1 MLKPRMSVSV
11 SMIIILSLH
20 NEWCSGRVKHLLV
33 NVLDSQDT
41 PPFSENGSEEKGQ
54 DYQNYEYQNY
64 EYSNE
69 FQPAINSYET
79 IESSEESIETFN
91 PAIYSDTDEY
101 TSGEI
106 AVRPLAAQP
115 HTCGKCIVG
124 ATAGRYICSECR
136 RNINS
141 VRRQY
146 SCRTCTTGTTDAAPF
161 TCSQCTNNNP
171 DITSSDCPPRSMSE
185 ETHSING
192 EMKARES

>member
-1 MLKPRMSVSV
+1 MLKPKMSVSV
-11 SMIIILSLH
+11 SMIIILSLQR
-20 NEWCSGRVKHLLV
+20 NWCSGRMKHLLV
-33 NVLDSQDT
+33 NVLDGQDT
-41 PPFSENGSEEKGQ
+41 PPFSENGSEERGQ
-54 DYQNYEYQNY
+54 DYQDQGDNIYSDSEYTSAENF
-64 EYSNE
+64 N
-69 FQPAINSYET
+69 PAINSY
-79 IESSEESIETFN
+79 EESIETFN
-91 PAIYSDTDEY
+91 PPIYSDTDEY

-115 HTCGKCIVG
+115 HTCGKCIIG

-161 TCSQCTNNNP
+161 TCSRCTNNNP

-185 ETHSING
+185 ETG
-192 EMKARES
+192 DGMVRGK

>member
-1 MLKPRMSVSV
+1 MLKPKMSVSV
-11 SMIIILSLH
+11 SMIIILSLQ
-20 NEWCSGRVKHLLV
+20 NEWCSGRMKHLLV
-33 NVLDSQDT
+33 NVLDGQDT
-41 PPFSENGSEEKGQ
+41 PPFSENGTEEKGQ

-69 FQPAINSYET
+69 FQPAINSYEET

-91 PAIYSDTDEY
+91 PAIYSDEY

-106 AVRPLAAQP
+106 AVRPLAARP
-115 HTCGKCIVG
+115 HTCEKCIIG

-161 TCSQCTNNNP
+161 TCSWCTNNNP

-185 ETHSING
+185 ETG
-192 EMKARES
+192 DGMVRGK

>member
-1 MLKPRMSVSV
+1 MLKPKMSVSV
-11 SMIIILSLH
+11 SMIIILSLQ
-20 NEWCSGRVKHLLV
+20 NEWCSGRMKHLLV

-41 PPFSENGSEEKGQ
+41 SPFSENGSKEKGQ

-91 PAIYSDTDEY
+91 PAIYSDEY

-161 TCSQCTNNNP
+161 TCSRCTNNNP
-171 DITSSDCPPRSMSE
+171 DITSSDCQPRSMSE
-185 ETHSING
+185 ETQSMERG
-192 EMKARES
+192 K